1 MVHTDIDQIIH
12 FLQEEG
18 LIDSHLPVELQDLEG
33 GVSSDIKL
41 ISNGPHQYVLKEAR
55 EQLKVKDLWEA
66 DVSRNFAEQ
75 AFIEYVGTF
84 RSDAVPRI
92 IYRNQASPYF
102 IMEYLASP
110 LANWKS
116 KLLDGEWVEEDVF
129 RVIKLLADIHNHS
142 RSNPDVEALF
152 DYSDNFFSLRIE
164 PYLVTT
170 GIRNPNLK
178 YLFENE
184 SNRLKYHRETLVH
197 GDFSPKNILVSPARV
212 VLLDHEVAN
221 FGDPAF
227 DLAFLMNH
235 LILKDVFMSSSTKAH
250 IDLITRAWTTY
261 FDLINDVG
269 ASDMAM
275 RTSRL
280 LLMLMLAR
288 VDGKSPVEY
297 LNSDQQGSI
306 REIVYKLLPSAN
318 SEDFISYVKKIY
330 QW

>member
-1 MVHTDIDQIIH
+1 M
-12 FLQEEG
+12 
-18 LIDSHLPVELQDLEG
+18 
-33 GVSSDIKL
+33 
-41 ISNGPHQYVLKEAR
+41 
-55 EQLKVKDLWEA
+55 
-66 DVSRNFAEQ
+66 
-75 AFIEYVGTF
+75 
-84 RSDAVPRI
+84 
-92 IYRNQASPYF
+92 
-102 IMEYLASP
+102 
-110 LANWKS
+110 
-116 KLLDGEWVEEDVF
+116 
-129 RVIKLLADIHNHS
+129 
-142 RSNPDVEALF
+142 
-152 DYSDNFFSLRIE
+152 
-164 PYLVTT
+164 
-170 GIRNPNLK
+170 
-178 YLFENE
+178 
-184 SNRLKYHRETLVH
+184 
-197 GDFSPKNILVSPARV
+197 